1 MSQLPE
7 GAIAIESTDQLMELI
22 IRWHNS
28 VLAQLEYISNTGSD
42 VGMEVEDNDSGEVQH
57 LTGQRMED
65 FVKGILVAKT
75 IIGKLPFE
83 MQEVFTPEQP
93 QH

>member
-1 MSQLPE
+1 
-7 GAIAIESTDQLMELI
+7 
-22 IRWHNS
+22 
-28 VLAQLEYISNTGSD
+28 
-42 VGMEVEDNDSGEVQH
+42 MEVEDNDSGEVQH